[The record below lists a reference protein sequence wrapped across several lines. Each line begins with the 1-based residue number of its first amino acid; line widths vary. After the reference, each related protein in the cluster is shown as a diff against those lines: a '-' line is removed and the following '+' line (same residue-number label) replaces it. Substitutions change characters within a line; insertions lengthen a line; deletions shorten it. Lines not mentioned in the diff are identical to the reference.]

1 MQATTIRERPSQMR
15 GGESRLRPPRAGV
28 RGAGSARL
36 VVVSNRVSLP
46 GEWTTRA
53 GGLAVAMR
61 DALRRSGG
69 LWFGW
74 NGEVVEDPPADPT
87 VLNRRHTRFATLA
100 LSPAEYHD
108 YYSGYANGTLWP
120 LLHYRIGLIDYQ
132 KQSLAGYLAVNDRLA
147 RALKP
152 LLRPDDDVWVH
163 DYHLIPFAQ
172 ALRRQGVANRLGF
185 FLHTPL
191 PVPEVLMVLPGHE
204 KLIEALAA
212 FDLLGFQT
220 DKDAAA
226 LRHYI
231 IDEARGSETQDGS
244 LLAFGRRFRAEAFP
258 IGIDTLGFA
267 AEAAAAVES
276 AEAQRLRDSLA
287 GRSLIIGVD
296 RLDYSKGLV
305 KRMHAVDA
313 LLTERPE
320 HRGAMTYLQ
329 IAPLSRAEL
338 SDYRSMR
345 RELEAAAARVNGR
358 HAEFD
363 WAPVRYLNKSFSRA
377 TLSGFYR
384 IAKVGLVTPLRDGMN
399 LVAKEYVA
407 AQDPDD
413 PGVLILSRFAGAARE
428 LTAAL
433 IVNPFDHDQM
443 TQALHRALTMTL
455 EERQRRWREMMA
467 VLREN
472 SVDHWVERFL
482 GALRAVPRD
491 A

>member
-1 MQATTIRERPSQMR
+1 MQMAMIAGRPNEAQSDP
-15 GGESRLRPPRAGV
+15 RPLGAAAGHRAM
-28 RGAGSARL
+28 RL

-74 NGEVVEDPPADPT
+74 NGEVVEAPPAEPA
-87 VLNRRHTRFATLA
+87 VLTRRSTRYATLA
-100 LSPAEYHD
+100 LSPAEYRD
-108 YYSGYANGTLWP
+108 YYTGYANGTLWP
-120 LLHYRIGLIDYQ
+120 VLHYRLGLLDYQ
-132 KQSLAGYLAVNDRLA
+132 PQAFAGYLAVNERLA

-152 LLRPDDDVWVH
+152 LLRPDDIVWVH

-172 ALRRQGVANRLGF
+172 ALRRLGVVNRLGF

-191 PVPEVLMVLPGHE
+191 PVPEVLMALPGHE
-204 KLIEALAA
+204 RLVEALSAY
-212 FDLLGFQT
+212 DLVGLQT
-220 DKDAAA
+220 DKDVDA
-226 LRHYI
+226 LCRYV
-231 IDEARGSETQDGS
+231 IDEARGSLTDEGS
-244 LLAFGRRFRAEAFP
+244 LLAFGRRFRVAAFP

-267 AEAAAAVES
+267 EEAAAAADA
-276 AEAQRLRDSLA
+276 AETQRLSDSLG
-287 GRSLIIGVD
+287 GRQLIIGVD
-296 RLDYSKGLV
+296 RLDYSKGLS
-305 KRMHAVDA
+305 KRMHAVDE
-313 LLTERPE
+313 LLTQRPE
-320 HRGAMTYLQ
+320 HRRAVTYLQ

-338 SDYRSMR
+338 AEYRSMR

-377 TLSGFYR
+377 TLAGFYR
-384 IAKVGLVTPLRDGMN
+384 IARVGLVTPLRDGMN

-407 AQDPDD
+407 AQNPDD

-428 LTAAL
+428 LGAAL
-433 IVNPFDHDQM
+433 VVNPFDQDQM

-467 VLREN
+467 VLRNN
-472 SVDHWVERFL
+472 SVDHWVARFV
-482 GALRAVPRD
+482 ATLRAAPI
-491 A
+491 AA